1 MPRHPESAEAPATLG
16 WVQWEAGRPDEA
28 AATLETALESHPDHA
43 TLHWYLG
50 HMRSRAGRHAEAEL
64 LLRRALELAPD
75 LDEAMVTLA
84 WVLADSGRLD
94 EALEMSHAAAERG
107 RLPHRLAQLG
117 HLLTEKGEIE
127 PGLTLLRHAFATAP
141 DDRNTRR
148 RLATALFRNGRAD
161 QAWPLIKQGLALA
174 PDDRTLHLAHAAMLR
189 EIGSTTQARLA
200 TASIVERWPGWAEGW
215 LLLGQI
221 DRDRGLM
228 EEALHAF
235 TRAQDLDPSLIP
247 AVVARAQVLLHFGRA
262 VDAAWLMECVLD
274 QAPGHS
280 AARRQYAWALIGQR
294 RSREA
299 RSHLHALL
307 RHARHNVELW
317 IPLSVAL
324 HQMGRLGA
332 ARLAARRARRL
343 APAHGDLLRHA
354 ATLTLEAGDLTE
366 ARELCGALLHL
377 APEHGP
383 VRIMASFI
391 QQALGDLEEAER
403 HAEKAVLLT
412 PTDAEAWRCLGQL
425 RHCQNRLADAEEALH
440 HAHRLA
446 PARSD
451 VLGQLAWVLAA
462 DDRLPEARMATMKAC
477 ELAPDLPE
485 RWLEHA
491 DILGLAGRHAEALR
505 ILDTTPALVPLP
517 PSAQALAARLLF
529 ARGLREPASGSCWE
543 AAARHVAALLYR
555 DRGHHEAALVA
566 VRLHAAGHAATGDL
580 LRLIPA
586 GNRRRVYLEVL
597 EWLSAFGNAEEV
609 ARVTAAAR
617 AAFPQDTE
625 IAIACLYLRAMAGA
639 DDAEESAWEL
649 RQWGLDHGAVHG
661 RNACRPMPASTPGR
675 RLRVAYLASHYHHAL
690 LNGILAA
697 HDPET
702 VALHLYTDDAPGLP
716 ADLRQRIALHPL
728 SGTDLAASCAANGI
742 EVVVDTVG
750 LHAFH
755 GQAPVL
761 RALRRR
767 IAPLQCGWFGGW
779 GTGAGLYDL
788 LIADA
793 TAIPDSS
800 RDLYGE
806 AVLRLEG
813 GQWSWTPPAS
823 APAVG
828 PLPAAGRGGVT
839 FGCAVRGFRLNR
851 RCLERWADLL
861 AAVPGSRLVLLG
873 RHGRDWEFRPRFA
886 ALLAERGLDPERV
899 GYHLHRPYGDH
910 LRIFRQI
917 DIALDS
923 FPANGGLC
931 LPDALWMGVP
941 VVTLAGG
948 GENRGGLAERQGAS
962 ILESAG
968 CSGWIARDP
977 DQYVRI
983 ATDLAADLDGLAEIR
998 RTLRD
1003 RLRASPL
1010 LDPHRIASQLEAAWT
1025 RMRDGM
1031 REVAAAGDLKSRC
1044 RAIARRDVADW
1055 LACGRKLSMPGPA
1068 TPDVPPDISVVLVLH
1083 NQAGLSLQTLT
1094 ALADQRGITFE
1105 TIIVDNASQD
1115 ETADLLSRIHGATI
1129 LRNEDNAGFLLAANQ
1144 GAARARGR
1152 HLLFLNNDALP
1163 HRDALATALRRLDGD
1178 PAIGVV
1184 GGRILH
1190 VDGALQEAG
1199 CIAFSDGSTAGYGRG
1214 ETPDRPEFRFVRDA
1228 DFVSGAF
1235 LLIPRPLWLALDGF
1249 DTGLAPAYYED
1260 ADLCFRV
1267 RRAGF
1272 RVVYDP
1278 AVLLTHVE
1286 GGSAIGA
1293 DAAAG
1298 MMRTNRRPFLVRH
1311 ADELR
1316 RRPAPAA
1323 SHPLRDRWAS
1333 VPAPRVLVLDNMVP
1347 HQTSGAG
1354 NPRARLLLQ
1363 SLHGCHV
1370 TFFPLWGGDESWDEV
1385 YATLPDN
1392 VEVMLGEHA
1401 GTLESFLERRR
1412 DLYDI
1417 LLVSRPP
1424 NMALV
1429 ADIMRRRSGLFAGMR
1444 LVYDAEALFALRD
1457 IGAAAVGA
1465 GRCPAP
1471 RRSGCSRRNWTSPPR
1486 PTAFWRFRNAKPA
1499 SSPGA
1504 GRGPSMS

>member
-1 MPRHPESAEAPATLG
+1 M
-16 WVQWEAGRPDEA
+16 
-28 AATLETALESHPDHA
+28 
-43 TLHWYLG
+43 
-50 HMRSRAGRHAEAEL
+50 
-64 LLRRALELAPD
+64 
-75 LDEAMVTLA
+75 
-84 WVLADSGRLD
+84 
-94 EALEMSHAAAERG
+94 
-107 RLPHRLAQLG
+107 
-117 HLLTEKGEIE
+117 
-127 PGLTLLRHAFATAP
+127 
-141 DDRNTRR
+141 
-148 RLATALFRNGRAD
+148 
-161 QAWPLIKQGLALA
+161 
-174 PDDRTLHLAHAAMLR
+174 
-189 EIGSTTQARLA
+189 
-200 TASIVERWPGWAEGW
+200 
-215 LLLGQI
+215 
-221 DRDRGLM
+221 
-228 EEALHAF
+228 
-235 TRAQDLDPSLIP
+235 
-247 AVVARAQVLLHFGRA
+247 
-262 VDAAWLMECVLD
+262 
-274 QAPGHS
+274 
-280 AARRQYAWALIGQR
+280 
-294 RSREA
+294 
-299 RSHLHALL
+299 
-307 RHARHNVELW
+307 
-317 IPLSVAL
+317 
-324 HQMGRLGA
+324 
-332 ARLAARRARRL
+332 
-343 APAHGDLLRHA
+343 
-354 ATLTLEAGDLTE
+354 
-366 ARELCGALLHL
+366 
-377 APEHGP
+377 
-383 VRIMASFI
+383 
-391 QQALGDLEEAER
+391 
-403 HAEKAVLLT
+403 
-412 PTDAEAWRCLGQL
+412 
-425 RHCQNRLADAEEALH
+425 
-440 HAHRLA
+440 
-446 PARSD
+446 
-451 VLGQLAWVLAA
+451 
-462 DDRLPEARMATMKAC
+462 
-477 ELAPDLPE
+477 
-485 RWLEHA
+485 
-491 DILGLAGRHAEALR
+491 
-505 ILDTTPALVPLP
+505 
-517 PSAQALAARLLF
+517 
-529 ARGLREPASGSCWE
+529 
-543 AAARHVAALLYR
+543 
-555 DRGHHEAALVA
+555 
-566 VRLHAAGHAATGDL
+566 
-580 LRLIPA
+580 
-586 GNRRRVYLEVL
+586 
-597 EWLSAFGNAEEV
+597 
-609 ARVTAAAR
+609 
-617 AAFPQDTE
+617 
-625 IAIACLYLRAMAGA
+625 
-639 DDAEESAWEL
+639 
-649 RQWGLDHGAVHG
+649 
-661 RNACRPMPASTPGR
+661 
-675 RLRVAYLASHYHHAL
+675 
-690 LNGILAA
+690 
-697 HDPET
+697 
-702 VALHLYTDDAPGLP
+702 
-716 ADLRQRIALHPL
+716 
-728 SGTDLAASCAANGI
+728 
-742 EVVVDTVG
+742 DTVG

-779 GTGAGLYDL
+779 GTGAGLFDL

-793 TAIPDSS
+793 TAIPDSI

-806 AVLRLEG
+806 AVLRLDG

-828 PLPAAGRGGVT
+828 PLPAAARGGVT

-861 AAVPGSRLVLLG
+861 AAVPGSRLLLLG

-910 LRIFRQI
+910 LRVYRQI

-948 GENRGGLAERQGAS
+948 GEDKGGLAERQGAS

-977 DQYVRI
+977 DRYVRI
-983 ATDLAADLDGLAEIR
+983 ATELAADLDGLAEIR

-1010 LDPHRIASQLEAAWT
+1010 LDPRRIASQLEAAWT

-1031 REVAAAGDLKSRC
+1031 REVSTAEDLKSRC
-1044 RAIARRDVADW
+1044 RAVARRDVADW
-1055 LACGRKLSMPGPA
+1055 LAQGRSLSMPGPSA
-1068 TPDVPPDISVVLVLH
+1068 PDVSTPDARPDISVVLVLH

-1094 ALADQRGITFE
+1094 ALADQRGVTFE
-1105 TIIVDNASQD
+1105 TIIVDNASRD
-1115 ETADLLSRIHGATI
+1115 ETADLLTRIQGATI

-1144 GAARARGR
+1144 GAACARGR
-1152 HLLFLNNDALP
+1152 HILFLNNDALP
-1163 HRDALATALRRLDGD
+1163 HRDALAAALRRLDGD

-1214 ETPDRPEFRFVRDA
+1214 EDPDRPEFRFVRDA

-1235 LLIPRPLWLALDGF
+1235 LMIPHPLWQALDGF

-1272 RVVYDP
+1272 RIVYDP

-1298 MMRTNRRPFLVRH
+1298 MMRANRRPFLVRH

-1323 SHPLRDRWAS
+1323 SHPQRDRWAS

-1347 HQTSGAG
+1347 HQAGGAG

-1385 YATLPDN
+1385 YATLPDS

-1429 ADIMRRRSGLFAGMR
+1429 ADIMRRRSALFAGMR

-1457 IGAAAVGA
+1457 IGAAAVGGRPLPRAEAKRLLKAELDLAASADCVLAVSEREARLFAEGGARTVHVLSHGVPLRAGTPPWETRDGFLFVGALTPGSPNEDSLLWLARDILPRLNDRLGRTLPVTIIGECRSGRIAALASDQIRLA
-1465 GRCPAP
+1465 GRAEDIGPWYDRARVFVAP
-1471 RRSGCSRRNWTSPPR
+1471 TRFGAGVALKVIEAVRSGIPVAATDLLVRQLGWQSGVQLLGARDADGFAAAMARLHEDAALWNRVRDAASLKAAAQFSPETFASTLRGALGLDSPP
-1486 PTAFWRFRNAKPA
+1486 
-1499 SSPGA
+1499 
-1504 GRGPSMS
+1504 